1 MLTDASLTTTD
12 ASLTLSAPGERPLSP
27 ELVAGIGEALEA
39 SASKNTR
46 RAYRADWRIFA
57 GWCEQE
63 GRCALPASPAT
74 LAAFLVSESMSGRS
88 VNTLRRRLA
97 TISKAH
103 TSQVEGPSPTS
114 SELVKSTFEG
124 IRRQRAEGHGKGAA
138 PIGPG
143 HVFRMVRT
151 TPRTATGLRDRAA
164 VLLALTTG
172 ARRSELVALNVEDI
186 DWTDPRGIVVLI
198 RKSKTDQAGHGR
210 EVSVTRGRNPETCPV
225 RTLRAYLEAAGIEDG
240 PVFRRIDRHGTVGG
254 GMTGR
259 AFAGLVKRVAERAGM
274 DSSKVSPHSFRAG
287 HVSARLTAGEG
298 VESIMDSTGHRSV
311 EMVKRYDR
319 ASRRFRAD
327 VSGSLGL

>member
-1 MLTDASLTTTD
+1 MLTNTSLTTAD
-12 ASLTLSAPGERPLSP
+12 AQLTASAPGERPLSP
-27 ELVAGIGEALEA
+27 ELVAGIGAALEA
-39 SASKNTR
+39 SASKNTQ
-46 RAYRADWRIFA
+46 RAYRADWSIFA
-57 GWCEQE
+57 GWCERE
-63 GRCALPASPAT
+63 GRCAMPASPAT
-74 LAAFLVSESMSGRS
+74 VAGFLVSESQAGRS

-103 TSQVEGPSPTS
+103 KSQVEGPRPTS

-124 IRRQRAEGHGKGAA
+124 IKRQRAQGHGKGAA

-143 HVFRMVRT
+143 HVLRMVQA
-151 TPRTATGLRDRAA
+151 TPRTVAGLRDRAA

-172 ARRSELVALNVEDI
+172 ARRSELVALQVEDI

-198 RKSKTDQAGHGR
+198 RKSKTDQTGKGR

-225 RTLRAYLEAAGIEDG
+225 RTLRAYLEAAVIEEG
-240 PVFRRIDRHGTVGG
+240 PVFRRINRHGHVGE

-259 AFAGLVKRVAERAGM
+259 AFAGLVKRAAERAGM
-274 DSSKVSPHSFRAG
+274 DPSKVSPHGFRAG

-298 VESIMDSTGHRSV
+298 VASIMDSTGHQSA
-311 EMVKRYDR
+311 EMVRRYDR

-327 VSGSLGL
+327 VSGSMGL